1 MPRVR
6 SGGAEPCSSQRHSSN
21 SLCLCT
27 GSIHMANI
35 KQTRLL
41 PRPVM
46 TINMAQIRILQRH
59 RKPRKRNHPR
69 TMRNMQ
75 IIQLCLASCL
85 RRRKA
90 RLQLRQRRSESS
102 YRASSG
108 GRAEAEGLSRA
119 IGDDRSGLGSQR
131 PCAKKADTSSQWLEA
146 GHYEL
151 MCVMARDCKK
161 MGKSHRRTRENSRRD
176 NGKVTWR

>member
-1 MPRVR
+1 
-6 SGGAEPCSSQRHSSN
+6 
-21 SLCLCT
+21 
-27 GSIHMANI
+27 MANI

-46 TINMAQIRILQRH
+46 TLNMTQIRILQRH
-59 RKPRKRNHPR
+59 REPRKRNHPR

-75 IIQLCLASCL
+75 IIQLRLPRCL

-90 RLQLRQRRSESS
+90 RLQLRERRPESS

-119 IGDDRSGLGSQR
+119 IGDDRSGLGGQR
-131 PCAKKADTSSQWLEA
+131 SCAQKADASSQWLE
-146 GHYEL
+146 GRHYGL
-151 MCVMARDCKK
+151 MCDMARNCKK